1 MHEYTEMTD
10 SEEVVWTK
18 YERELWEESERD
30 MKMYIKIISMRLV
43 IGSGVMTISFRQG
56 YISIDN

>member
-43 IGSGVMTISFRQG
+43 LVGGG
-56 YISIDN
+56 YL